1 MPDQR
6 RPPDK
11 APARV
16 PIHYFPKKPR
26 SVPSTAVTAEFSVS
40 EMSPTVPISLEELWA
55 GTAEPAS
62 TRAKEPASAE
72 PAPRA
77 GRPRKTSGSKAG
89 KRTPRRTR
97 TPIAVSTDPALR
109 YHAGKVNALLAARER
124 AAAGSPSRDQLA
136 QLALHGHELFETGH
150 LHEARAVFEQIVSLG
165 VKDAFPHSMLGTIY
179 LAEAK
184 HDRALALFEEAL
196 VLDPDDIAARVY
208 RGELRL
214 NSGKVKPALADLF
227 YALELGSREDPFVQ
241 RARRLIGIAQKLKHR
256 RRR

>member
-1 MPDQR
+1 MSDQR
-6 RPPDK
+6 RV
-11 APARV
+11 A
-16 PIHYFPKKPR
+16 IHYFPKKPR

-40 EMSPTVPISLEELWA
+40 EASPTVPISQDELWA
-55 GTAEPAS
+55 SAAQQAVPVTP
-62 TRAKEPASAE
+62 KEPPLPE
-72 PAPRA
+72 PSPRA
-77 GRPRKTSGSKAG
+77 TRPRKSSGSKGA
-89 KRTPRRTR
+89 KRSPRRTR

-124 AAAGSPSRDQLA
+124 AAAGSASRDQLA

-179 LAEAK
+179 LAEGK

-196 VLDPDDIAARVY
+196 SLDPKDIAARVY

-214 NSGKVKPALADLF
+214 NGGKVKPALADLF
-227 YALELGSREDPFVQ
+227 FALELGSREDPFVS
-241 RARRLIGIAQKLKHR
+241 RARRLIAIAQKLKHR
-256 RRR
+256 RKR